1 MCKIRIRPSYEIYN
15 DLTSEDYIQ
24 LYKKWLL
31 ENSSDCSEKTARMV
45 AEEAHKINASEQILV
60 LISYECNIDTT
71 EANKNVIRLRKFIKW
86 KNWKSLLRKRGIA
99 HRLQDLYDP
108 RINVRATEEIISYL
122 YKKHITPPKVM
133 KKYFGGYTPMP
144 EQLKTK
150 KLFRLREI
158 IIQAKKDSMHRI
170 LNEA

>member
-108 RINVRATEEIISYL
+108 KINLRATYEIFSYL
-122 YKKHITPPKVM
+122 YKNDYRLNPEHPPLIKDLAAFPLMFLNLNFPENHPSWTTGVNNQWW
-133 KKYFGGYTPMP
+133 FG
-144 EQLKTK
+144 
-150 KLFRLREI
+150 
-158 IIQAKKDSMHRI
+158 I
-170 LNEA
+170 L